1 LKKNGI
7 MKFLSPTILIVL
19 LSLIAHP
26 CFSQSIEED
35 KVLQGLKEI
44 LPGNWKMEV
53 REGNLVVECVD
64 SVWVLFHNKI
74 NQPANAGVP
83 KPAPGSRP
91 NAVSRFIFH
100 LEPRWDEGKKAQ
112 VTASNS
118 KVGSDVAAL
127 EAKHGVG
134 GLKKVSKGRV
144 IYVPKTEEDKKKI
157 AAFLMAQR
165 EVSTDIQP
173 LPDFQTQQY
182 ALFQLA
188 ATGMDSEY
196 ETIFPEET
204 NRQMYAIRQYLDG
217 NAKP

>member
-1 LKKNGI
+1 
-7 MKFLSPTILIVL
+7 MKFVSWPLMIFLFSL
-19 LSLIAHP
+19 LSVNG
-26 CFSQSIEED
+26 FSQSIDED

-44 LPGNWKMEV
+44 LPSNWRMEV

-74 NQPANAGVP
+74 NQPANAGIP
-83 KPAPGSRP
+83 KPKEGDRP

-100 LEPRWDEGKKAQ
+100 MEPRWDEGKKTQ
-112 VTASNS
+112 VKASNE
-118 KVGSDVAAL
+118 KVGADMAAL

-134 GLKKVSKGRV
+134 GLKKVSKGRT

-157 AAFLMAQR
+157 AAFLIAQR
-165 EVSTDIQP
+165 EATTDIQP

-196 ETIFPEET
+196 ETIHPEET